1 VDVVFGGMDIY
12 VDMWICFAHTY
23 VMALLAADRYLVDP
37 PAAVRSGGGGG
48 CWLAVFPGSRGGG
61 GTATVATDGHT
72 YLLAKCRR
80 CFGRSEQQEQD
91 EAGIY
96 SCLARGVV
104 SRSVSFL
111 SLID

>member
-1 VDVVFGGMDIY
+1 MFRAY
-12 VDMWICFAHTY
+12 ICNGTARSGPIPGRSSRSCSFRRGRG
-23 VMALLAADRYLVDP
+23 LLA
-37 PAAVRSGGGGG
+37 GG
-48 CWLAVFPGSRGGG
+48 FPRFPGGG